1 MTRPVEYS
9 PRSRR
14 EPVNEN
20 LLHRAKD
27 AKGNSLGAKRMA
39 QSVSESAD

>member
-1 MTRPVEYS
+1 MTLPVEYS

-20 LLHRAKD
+20 LLHGAKG
-27 AKGNSLGAKRMA
+27 AKGNALGAKRNKIT
-39 QSVSESAD
+39 DY